1 MAQLALD
8 YPQRA
13 QRDAQL
19 KGGAPLPSGQ
29 ELVTEHRA
37 GRVDEL
43 ERGGAIVQGARRARK
58 VGVRGRL
65 VRARRV
71 AHAIV
76 LAAPAIVLAH
86 AIVLAPAVGVE
97 QLEQVPL
104 HLAGTA
110 ADDGVLDRAH
120 RSRQMAESLHY
131 ADHPP
136 AQRPRELPPGQRLA
150 VDLDAGVAR
159 VGIDQLLARA
169 KSRGWAVRPPAAP
182 GPNAQTAK
190 G

>member
-8 YPQRA
+8 HPQRA

-19 KGGAPLPSGQ
+19 KGGAPLLSGQ
-29 ELVTEHRA
+29 ELVTERRA

-43 ERGGAIVQGARRARK
+43 ERGGAIVQGARRTRK
-58 VGVRGRL
+58 VGVRVRL

-71 AHAIV
+71 
-76 LAAPAIVLAH
+76 APAIVLAH
-86 AIVLAPAVGVE
+86 AIVLAPAVAVE

-150 VDLDAGVAR
+150 VHLDAGVAR
-159 VGIDQLLARA
+159 VGVDQLLARA
-169 KSRGWAVRPPAAP
+169 KSRGGAGPPAPTPRRERAPPP
-182 GPNAQTAK
+182 GPAR